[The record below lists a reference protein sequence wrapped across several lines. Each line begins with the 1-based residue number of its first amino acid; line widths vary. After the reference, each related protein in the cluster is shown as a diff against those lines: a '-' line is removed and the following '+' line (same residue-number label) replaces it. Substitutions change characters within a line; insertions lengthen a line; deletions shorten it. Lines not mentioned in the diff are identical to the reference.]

1 MVFHKTHG
9 MNQPLFSMRTLY
21 VSRTPAD
28 SSVYP
33 TISAALDAIPMDL
46 NEPACIYLAPGIY
59 HEKITIN
66 KPYLTILGT
75 GKSNKDVVLTYDDYA
90 LAPMADIGKLGT
102 FRSYSVFIDTHDV
115 TLQNLTIENA
125 SGDSLTHGQAIALY
139 ADGDRLVIDSCRLIG
154 HQDTLFT
161 GPLPPKEIEPDGF
174 IGPKQFA
181 PRINGRQ
188 YYKNCYICGD
198 IDFIF
203 GSATAYFKNCEL
215 YALNRNEKINSYY
228 TAPSTYSN
236 QKYGYVFDH
245 CRLTGNCPDRT
256 VMLSRPWRIY
266 AKAVFLNCEMSGQ
279 ITETGFSDWN
289 KEESHDTCYYAEYN
303 CHGEG
308 YVPQKRPPYVH
319 QLTEAEAEEYTM
331 EKVLNAPVY
340 PAEP

>member
-154 HQDTLFT
+154 HQDRFRQKRSSLTVLSVQNN
-161 GPLPPKEIEPDGF
+161 LP
-174 IGPKQFA
+174 Q
-181 PRINGRQ
+181 
-188 YYKNCYICGD
+188 
-198 IDFIF
+198 
-203 GSATAYFKNCEL
+203 GSTADN
-215 YALNRNEKINSYY
+215 II
-228 TAPSTYSN
+228 
-236 QKYGYVFDH
+236 
-245 CRLTGNCPDRT
+245 RT
-256 VMLSRPWRIY
+256 VISVATLIL
-266 AKAVFLNCEMSGQ
+266 FLE
-279 ITETGFSDWN
+279 
-289 KEESHDTCYYAEYN
+289 
-303 CHGEG
+303 
-308 YVPQKRPPYVH
+308 VPLLILKIVNYMH
-319 QLTEAEAEEYTM
+319 LTAM
-331 EKVLNAPVY
+331 KK
-340 PAEP
+340 

>member
-139 ADGDRLVIDSCRLIG
+139 ADGDRLVIDSCRLI
-154 HQDTLFT
+154 D
-161 GPLPPKEIEPDGF
+161 I
-174 IGPKQFA
+174 
-181 PRINGRQ
+181 RIP
-188 YYKNCYICGD
+188 
-198 IDFIF
+198 F
-203 GSATAYFKNCEL
+203 S
-215 YALNRNEKINSYY
+215 
-228 TAPSTYSN
+228 
-236 QKYGYVFDH
+236 
-245 CRLTGNCPDRT
+245 PDRF
-256 VMLSRPWRIY
+256 R
-266 AKAVFLNCEMSGQ
+266 
-279 ITETGFSDWN
+279 
-289 KEESHDTCYYAEYN
+289 
-303 CHGEG
+303 
-308 YVPQKRPPYVH
+308 QKRSS
-319 QLTEAEAEEYTM
+319 LT
-331 EKVLNAPVY
+331 VLSVQNNLPQGSTADNIIRTVISVATLILFLEVPLLILKT
-340 PAEP
+340 A

>member
-161 GPLPPKEIEPDGF
+161 GPLPPKALTRWSQRDHS
-174 IGPKQFA
+174 A
-181 PRINGRQ
+181 PR
-188 YYKNCYICGD
+188 
-198 IDFIF
+198 
-203 GSATAYFKNCEL
+203 
-215 YALNRNEKINSYY
+215 
-228 TAPSTYSN
+228 
-236 QKYGYVFDH
+236 
-245 CRLTGNCPDRT
+245 
-256 VMLSRPWRIY
+256 
-266 AKAVFLNCEMSGQ
+266 
-279 ITETGFSDWN
+279 
-289 KEESHDTCYYAEYN
+289 
-303 CHGEG
+303 
-308 YVPQKRPPYVH
+308 
-319 QLTEAEAEEYTM
+319 
-331 EKVLNAPVY
+331 
-340 PAEP
+340 

>member
-115 TLQNLTIENA
+115 TLQNLRIPF
-125 SGDSLTHGQAIALY
+125 SPDRFRQKRSSLTVLSVQNNLPQGST
-139 ADGDRLVIDSCRLIG
+139 ADNII
-154 HQDTLFT
+154 
-161 GPLPPKEIEPDGF
+161 
-174 IGPKQFA
+174 
-181 PRINGRQ
+181 
-188 YYKNCYICGD
+188 
-198 IDFIF
+198 
-203 GSATAYFKNCEL
+203 
-215 YALNRNEKINSYY
+215 
-228 TAPSTYSN
+228 
-236 QKYGYVFDH
+236 
-245 CRLTGNCPDRT
+245 RT
-256 VMLSRPWRIY
+256 VIFVATLIL
-266 AKAVFLNCEMSGQ
+266 FLE
-279 ITETGFSDWN
+279 
-289 KEESHDTCYYAEYN
+289 
-303 CHGEG
+303 
-308 YVPQKRPPYVH
+308 VPLLILK
-319 QLTEAEAEEYTM
+319 TA
-331 EKVLNAPVY
+331 
-340 PAEP
+340 

>member
-28 SSVYP
+28 ASVYP

-161 GPLPPKEIEPDGF
+161 GPLPPKEIEPDGLSVRNNL
-174 IGPKQFA
+174 PQE
-181 PRINGRQ
+181 
-188 YYKNCYICGD
+188 
-198 IDFIF
+198 
-203 GSATAYFKNCEL
+203 STADN
-215 YALNRNEKINSYY
+215 II
-228 TAPSTYSN
+228 
-236 QKYGYVFDH
+236 
-245 CRLTGNCPDRT
+245 RT
-256 VMLSRPWRIY
+256 VISVATLIY
-266 AKAVFLNCEMSGQ
+266 FWK
-279 ITETGFSDWN
+279 
-289 KEESHDTCYYAEYN
+289 
-303 CHGEG
+303 CHC
-308 YVPQKRPPYVH
+308 
-319 QLTEAEAEEYTM
+319 LF
-331 EKVLNAPVY
+331 
-340 PAEP
+340 

>member
-154 HQDTLFT
+154 HQDTL
-161 GPLPPKEIEPDGF
+161 
-174 IGPKQFA
+174 
-181 PRINGRQ
+181 
-188 YYKNCYICGD
+188 
-198 IDFIF
+198 
-203 GSATAYFKNCEL
+203 S
-215 YALNRNEKINSYY
+215 
-228 TAPSTYSN
+228 
-236 QKYGYVFDH
+236 
-245 CRLTGNCPDRT
+245 PDRF
-256 VMLSRPWRIY
+256 R
-266 AKAVFLNCEMSGQ
+266 
-279 ITETGFSDWN
+279 
-289 KEESHDTCYYAEYN
+289 
-303 CHGEG
+303 
-308 YVPQKRPPYVH
+308 QKRSS
-319 QLTEAEAEEYTM
+319 LT
-331 EKVLNAPVY
+331 VLSVQNNLPQGSTADNIIRTVISVATLILFLEVPLLILK
-340 PAEP
+340 AA

>member
-154 HQDTLFT
+154 HQDTL
-161 GPLPPKEIEPDGF
+161 
-174 IGPKQFA
+174 
-181 PRINGRQ
+181 
-188 YYKNCYICGD
+188 
-198 IDFIF
+198 
-203 GSATAYFKNCEL
+203 S
-215 YALNRNEKINSYY
+215 
-228 TAPSTYSN
+228 
-236 QKYGYVFDH
+236 
-245 CRLTGNCPDRT
+245 PDRF
-256 VMLSRPWRIY
+256 R
-266 AKAVFLNCEMSGQ
+266 
-279 ITETGFSDWN
+279 
-289 KEESHDTCYYAEYN
+289 
-303 CHGEG
+303 
-308 YVPQKRPPYVH
+308 QKRSS
-319 QLTEAEAEEYTM
+319 LT
-331 EKVLNAPVY
+331 VLSVQNNLPQGSTADNIIRTVISVATLILFLEVPLLILKT
-340 PAEP
+340 A

>member
-139 ADGDRLVIDSCRLIG
+139 ADGDRLMIDSCRLIG
-154 HQDTLFT
+154 HQDRFRQKRSSLTVLSVQNN
-161 GPLPPKEIEPDGF
+161 LP
-174 IGPKQFA
+174 Q
-181 PRINGRQ
+181 
-188 YYKNCYICGD
+188 
-198 IDFIF
+198 
-203 GSATAYFKNCEL
+203 GSTADN
-215 YALNRNEKINSYY
+215 II
-228 TAPSTYSN
+228 
-236 QKYGYVFDH
+236 
-245 CRLTGNCPDRT
+245 RT
-256 VMLSRPWRIY
+256 VIFVATLIL
-266 AKAVFLNCEMSGQ
+266 FLE
-279 ITETGFSDWN
+279 
-289 KEESHDTCYYAEYN
+289 
-303 CHGEG
+303 
-308 YVPQKRPPYVH
+308 VPLLILK
-319 QLTEAEAEEYTM
+319 TA
-331 EKVLNAPVY
+331 
-340 PAEP
+340 

>member
-139 ADGDRLVIDSCRLIG
+139 ADGDRLVIDSCRLIP
-154 HQDTLFT
+154 F
-161 GPLPPKEIEPDGF
+161 
-174 IGPKQFA
+174 
-181 PRINGRQ
+181 
-188 YYKNCYICGD
+188 
-198 IDFIF
+198 
-203 GSATAYFKNCEL
+203 S
-215 YALNRNEKINSYY
+215 
-228 TAPSTYSN
+228 
-236 QKYGYVFDH
+236 
-245 CRLTGNCPDRT
+245 PDRF
-256 VMLSRPWRIY
+256 R
-266 AKAVFLNCEMSGQ
+266 
-279 ITETGFSDWN
+279 
-289 KEESHDTCYYAEYN
+289 
-303 CHGEG
+303 
-308 YVPQKRPPYVH
+308 QKRSS
-319 QLTEAEAEEYTM
+319 LT
-331 EKVLNAPVY
+331 VLSVQNNLPQGSTADNIIRTVISVATLILFLEVPLLILKT
-340 PAEP
+340 A